1 MEGYIN
7 DRQQVQ
13 ELLQDWIISTERMVG
28 ARMKKFKVQ
37 ISDTTKQNIRI
48 ELVNA
53 ANTELHFYYRNSL
66 RFLDMGARPG
76 YRRGVPISNRKPK
89 KSTRIKKPI
98 LNKVIYPRLAQLQGI
113 VAGQIIEKLMTATT
127 PL

>member
-37 ISDTTKQNIRI
+37 ISDTTRQNIRI

-53 ANTELHFYYRNSL
+53 ANTELHFYYRDSL

-76 YRRGVPISNRKPK
+76 YRRGVPISSQRKPK
-89 KSTRIKKPI
+89 KSVRIKKPI
-98 LNKVIYPRLAQLQGI
+98 LNKVIFPRLARLQGI
-113 VAGQIIEKLMTATT
+113 VAGKIIEKLITAST
-127 PL
+127 L